1 MNMGQAPKR
10 SQMNTRPIRRILA
23 VLRLLPIAALLAVLP
38 GACND
43 GGRPAATGTDFKT
56 ASWEEIENA
65 ARGETVTLAMWQ
77 GDPFINAYMKDYIT
91 PLVKS
96 SYDVNLR
103 IVGVQGSDIVSTLMT
118 EMEAKKDQSEY
129 DMMWINGET
138 FYQLRQIDALYG
150 PFVEKLPNARY
161 VDMSNRFINTDF
173 QQKIDGYESPWGN
186 VQLAIIYDTTRTPN
200 PPRDMSELETYVKAH
215 PGTFTF
221 DNSFTGMTFLKS
233 LLIQIAGGEKEL
245 AGPFDETK
253 YRTYTARLWDYI
265 NRIKPYF
272 WKDGKTFPSGV
283 APLHQMFANGE
294 VDFTMSN
301 NDGEVDNKILQGV
314 FPNTA
319 RAYVLD
325 GGTIQNSH
333 YMGIARRS
341 GHVAA
346 AMVVANAL
354 LSPEAQLHKLDP
366 NVWGDGTVLDI
377 SRLPAEWQEKFR
389 TLPGRRFAPPRSE
402 IQKKALMELA
412 PEYMIRLYDDFRHNV
427 IEK

>member
-1 MNMGQAPKR
+1 MNH
-10 SQMNTRPIRRILA
+10 RPIRRLTALA
-23 VLRLLPIAALLAVLP
+23 RLLPIALLLAIVP

-43 GGRPAATGTDFKT
+43 GGRPESTGTNFREAPWAAVEK
-56 ASWEEIENA
+56 A

-77 GDPFINAYMKDYIT
+77 GDPFINAYMKDYIV

-96 SYDVNLR
+96 QYDVDLR
-103 IVGVQGSDIVSTLMT
+103 VVGAQGGDIVSTLMT
-118 EMEAKKDQSEY
+118 EMEAGNQQSEY

-138 FYQLRQIDALYG
+138 FYQLRQIGALYG
-150 PFVEKLPNARY
+150 PFVDRLPNARY
-161 VDMSNRFINTDF
+161 VDMENRFINTDF
-173 QQKIDGYESPWGN
+173 QKKIDGYESPWGN

-200 PPRDMSELETYVKAH
+200 PPRDMDALAAYVKAH
-215 PGTFTF
+215 PGRFTF

-233 LLIQIAGGEKEL
+233 LLIRIAGGEAEL
-245 AGPFDETK
+245 AGPFDEANYK
-253 YRTYTARLWDYI
+253 TYSTRLWEYI
-265 NRIKPYF
+265 NSIKPYF
-272 WKDGKTFPSGV
+272 WKQGTTFPAGV
-283 APLHQMFANGE
+283 AQLHQMFANGE

-333 YMGIARRS
+333 YMGIAIRS
-341 GHVAA
+341 GHVAG

-366 NVWGDGTVLDI
+366 RIWGDGTVLDI
-377 SRLPAEWQEKFR
+377 ARLPAEWQEKFR
-389 TLPGRRFAPPRSE
+389 ALPGRRYAPPRSE
-402 IQKKALMELA
+402 IQSKALMELA
-412 PEYMIRLYDDFRHNV
+412 PEYMIRMYDDFRHEV